1 MITTES
7 AMTQKFRGFSHSRNH
22 HAIAAVIRGKSPRKI
37 RSPPEQAH
45 GITLLASLAGVQ
57 ADQDNIRGPN
67 CVRRTV
73 HA

>member
-22 HAIAAVIRGKSPRKI
+22 HAIVAIIRRKSVHKTGVLRN
-37 RSPPEQAH
+37 RRME
-45 GITLLASLAGVQ
+45 SLSRRLWQ
-57 ADQDNIRGPN
+57 ADQGNIRGPN